1 MKLRL
6 AYHLRDYIWNTMKIH
21 MRKIILPIL
30 SLIVFGCSSVSA
42 QKILTEGSLTY
53 DIAVQTGSKEPK
65 MADMFD
71 GATTTI
77 FFKGT
82 QSRTDLVSGL
92 GSEANIFD
100 SKTGEGFILKDY
112 SGQKL
117 MITMDKEDFDKKNK
131 KYEGITF
138 ENTNETKVI
147 ASYNT
152 RKAIAK
158 LKDGTS
164 FTVYYSPEI
173 NVANKDYEYQFKTL
187 PGLALQYEWQSGKL
201 KFTYTLSTISTDAVP
216 LSKFEAPKS
225 GYRVMTFAEQQKL
238 KNGN

>member
-1 MKLRL
+1 MKLHL
-6 AYHLRDYIWNTMKIH
+6 AYDFQSYIWYTMKTY
-21 MRKIILPIL
+21 MRILLAVIFALFIL
-30 SLIVFGCSSVSA
+30 NTPTASA
-42 QKILTEGSLTY
+42 QKILSEGSLVY
-53 DIAVQTGSKEPK
+53 EISVQTGSKEPK

-77 FFKGT
+77 YFKGT
-82 QSRTDLVSGL
+82 QTRSDLVSGL
-92 GSEANIFD
+92 GSETNIYD

-117 MITMDKEDFDKKNK
+117 MITMNKDDYEKKNR

-147 ASYNT
+147 AGYNT
-152 RKAIAK
+152 KKAIAR

-164 FTVYYSPEI
+164 FTVYYTPDL

-187 PGLALQYEWQSGKL
+187 PGLALQFERQSGDL
-201 KFTYTLSTISTDAVP
+201 KFTFTLSRINTDVVP
-216 LSKFEAPKS
+216 ASKFEAPKT
-225 GYRVMTFAEQQKL
+225 GYRVMTYAEQQKL
-238 KNGN
+238 KSGN